1 MTQPH
6 HQPHN
11 EAALEALLAA
21 VKEATQRAEKSID
34 RTIALCDASNE
45 RMAKVDE
52 LVRLSQELGMYDEP
66 FFERECAWEAVS
78 TQKVRKTSRV
88 SVDSKLVAEAMK
100 ASGIK
105 DKRLLGE
112 RALKMLIA
120 AATLPVKRKRV
131 VK

>member
-45 RMAKVDE
+45 RMAKVEEWTKKDGD
-52 LVRLSQELGMYDEP
+52 RMCHYDP
-66 FFERECAWEAVS
+66 KGGF
-78 TQKVRKTSRV
+78 
-88 SVDSKLVAEAMK
+88 
-100 ASGIK
+100 
-105 DKRLLGE
+105 
-112 RALKMLIA
+112 
-120 AATLPVKRKRV
+120 
-131 VK
+131 